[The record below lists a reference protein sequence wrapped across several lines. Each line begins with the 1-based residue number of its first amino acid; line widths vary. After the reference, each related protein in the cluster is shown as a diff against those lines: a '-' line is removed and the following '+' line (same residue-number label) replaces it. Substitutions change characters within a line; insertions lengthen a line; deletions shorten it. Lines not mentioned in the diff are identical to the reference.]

1 MNKAR
6 LILLFVVLSLP
17 LAIFAAKHTGEWK
30 RVVLADTF
38 DSTVIEFTI
47 YLDGIGNIGDST
59 NSDSTGSNKD
69 PDLYLKHL
77 KISFYDRTSRLI
89 LTKTE
94 LLKFNYGEGAYG
106 TDVELEDELP
116 TGDYVIKVKV
126 DGYLQRAFPLKHI
139 QKGNTI
145 ALPVVNL
152 IAGDLNGNNR
162 LDIIDYHILTG
173 CYSDVLPPTF
183 CYPES
188 NEVIADLSNDGKVN
202 QQDYNLFMR
211 EISVHENGE

>member
-1 MNKAR
+1 MNKVIVTLL
-6 LILLFVVLSLP
+6 LIALSVP
-17 LAIFAAKHTGEWK
+17 LALFAAQHNGAWK
-30 RVVLADTF
+30 RVVSADAF
-38 DSTVIEFTI
+38 DPTVIEFTL

-69 PDLYLKHL
+69 PDLYVKYL
-77 KISFYDRTSRLI
+77 KISFYDRTSRLV

-94 LLKFNYGEGAYG
+94 LLKFNYGQGAYR
-106 TDVELEDELP
+106 TDVELGDELS
-116 TGDYVIKVKV
+116 TGDYFVKVKV
-126 DGYLQRAFPLKHI
+126 DGYLQRAYPLKHI
-139 QKGNTI
+139 QKGSTI
-145 ALPVVNL
+145 TFPAINL

-202 QQDYNLFMR
+202 QLDYNLFMR
-211 EISVHENGE
+211 EIIVHERGE